1 MSCATPAGKMKR
13 LIPVIAELEAARNFA
28 TARFASEANMPI
40 EAFLRHFR
48 VICESGAEVDSDVQF
63 RVEPRADD

>member
-1 MSCATPAGKMKR
+1 MKR
-13 LIPVIAELEAARNFA
+13 LVPVIAELEAARDFA

-40 EAFLRHFR
+40 QAFLRHFR
-48 VICESGAEVDSDVQF
+48 VICESGIDGGDIQF

>member
-1 MSCATPAGKMKR
+1 MKR
-13 LIPVIAELEAARNFA
+13 LDPVIAELEAAQNFA

-48 VICESGAEVDSDVQF
+48 VICESGMEGHSDVQF
-63 RVEPRADD
+63 RVEPRMDD

>member
-1 MSCATPAGKMKR
+1 MLPISSMKR
-13 LIPVIAELEAARNFA
+13 LNPVIAELEAARNFA

-48 VICESGAEVDSDVQF
+48 VICESDVEGPSDVQF
-63 RVEPRADD
+63 RVEPRSDD

>member
-1 MSCATPAGKMKR
+1 MKR
-13 LIPVIAELEAARNFA
+13 LVPVIAELEAARNFA

-40 EAFLRHFR
+40 QAFLRHFR
-48 VICESGAEVDSDVQF
+48 VICESGMDDSDVQF